1 MLRLPADPLPW
12 TLMLIVALVVS
23 ASASSLSDMAGRAP
37 EPEALRASL
46 VAAPGCD
53 PAMLPGVCDAPGVSP
68 KRFSL
73 SAAAFELGSAQLPE
87 SLSRQLAVIGE
98 AMRDQHAIV
107 RIEVHTDASGSREE
121 SRLLTQRRADAIR
134 SFLIE
139 RGVDPY
145 RVQAVGLGSSRPKL
159 PSDPLAPQNRRV
171 EIVRL

>member
-1 MLRLPADPLPW
+1 
-12 TLMLIVALVVS
+12 MLIVALVVS
-23 ASASSLSDMAGRAP
+23 ASATSLSDIGARLP

-46 VAAPGCD
+46 GAAPGCD
-53 PAMLPGVCDAPGVSP
+53 PAAPSALCDAQGVP
-68 KRFSL
+68 RTRFSL

-87 SLSRQLAVIGE
+87 SLSRQLRVIAE
-98 AMRDQHAIV
+98 ALRDQRAVV
-107 RIEVHTDASGSREE
+107 RIEVHTDASGARED

-145 RVQAVGLGSSRPKL
+145 RVQAVGMGSSRPKSA
-159 PSDPLAPQNRRV
+159 SDPLAPENRRV